1 MFFYKIFT
9 KCLIKRQNI
18 QLLQKGANIIKE
30 KLDIVYLIRTLI
42 NQSRI
47 KEMIF
52 SREQKILFNLLY
64 KPELNLEK
72 SNEEIQVNF
81 VESTN
86 EYLPYVNQR
95 NKKALEIIKLNT
107 SKPLIDNNIFYNCL
121 DYHMKALLTV
131 NDNSIIN

>member
-1 MFFYKIFT
+1 
-9 KCLIKRQNI
+9 
-18 QLLQKGANIIKE
+18 
-30 KLDIVYLIRTLI
+30 
-42 NQSRI
+42 
-47 KEMIF
+47 MIF